1 MIYESGL
8 KNHNK
13 TVEKCPKVTTNL
25 QSILN
30 TSLPFT
36 IFALFKNITMEAW
49 QFDFEWLQIQ
59 HKVQAILDQEK
70 LPNLNG
76 VLFLIGI
83 QELGQLKEVYT
94 KEEKQDLMHIA
105 ICRLLSDEGYFNFK
119 GIDQDG
125 WPHWEPTRDIDVK
138 GLKNQEVLLKTKVI
152 EYFKNI

>member
-1 MIYESGL
+1 
-8 KNHNK
+8 
-13 TVEKCPKVTTNL
+13 
-25 QSILN
+25 
-30 TSLPFT
+30 
-36 IFALFKNITMEAW
+36 MEAW

-59 HKVQAILDQEK
+59 HKVKDILGQEK
-70 LPNLNG
+70 LPDLNG

-83 QELGQLKEVYT
+83 QELGQLKDVYT

-105 ICRLLSDEGYFNFK
+105 VCRLLSDEGYFNFK

-138 GLKNQEVLLKTKVI
+138 GLKSQEVLLKTKVI